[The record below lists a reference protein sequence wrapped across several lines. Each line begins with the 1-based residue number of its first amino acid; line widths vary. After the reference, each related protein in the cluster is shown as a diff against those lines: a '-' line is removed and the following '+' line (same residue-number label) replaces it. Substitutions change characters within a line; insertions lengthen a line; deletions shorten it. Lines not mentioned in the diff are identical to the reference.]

1 MNYKKAKELLK
12 KASYILKTHKE
23 RMRELD
29 KHEDDLCDSKSS
41 NVNDSIRIIQKNIE
55 DAKREQLTLYNE
67 ANKVLRIINRIDS
80 NNADVLKQLYM
91 DGKRLK
97 DVQLSTGYSQSSVC
111 RFRDEGLK
119 QFCIKYNKLNEKLL
133 GFDLTEEA

>member
-1 MNYKKAKELLK
+1 MNYKMVKELLK
-12 KASYILKTHKE
+12 RASYILKTHKE

-29 KHEDDLCDSKSS
+29 KQEDDLCDSKSS

-80 NNADVLKQLYM
+80 KNADVLKQLYL

-119 QFCIKYNKLNEKLL
+119 QFCIKYNKLGECLL
-133 GFDLTEEA
+133 GYDLNCEV